1 MTTPILYRR
10 CVNCKENITELNFDI
25 HEAFCC
31 RNVIICP
38 DCGVSLLK
46 TKLLEHQLD
55 EHSKIKCTYCDSLFQ
70 ESSVMEHEFLCPR
83 RLVECAFCN
92 LGVTIDLLEDHEYTC
107 GARTE
112 RCSECGEFVMLKSRQ
127 THRCKKPI
135 ECLTNLQNDLEKDFC
150 VALNLQYEDYIQNVH
165 STTLQ
170 KHIGSQTD
178 TSHHKTTVER
188 PSNENVVNEWESNSI
203 IPCEFCH
210 SCYSI
215 DMIHEHQVLCLLEND
230 SLMSATEEQTNKPN
244 DLCNQVTT
252 NTERTPNSC
261 NISQAAGSCINPSII
276 NSIKVQSKKFPST
289 SQQLKSTNRKSVQCS
304 TSSSTSS
311 SSSLTLPQNNP
322 KHIKT
327 SINPFSS
334 SRINNKTISM
344 NKNQDPLKLVRNP
357 SKHCF
362 TTKTVN
368 HSLDSNSSL
377 NLQKMKKNN
386 TIKSKGFSK

>member
-1 MTTPILYRR
+1 MVTLTLLLLL
-10 CVNCKENITELNFDI
+10 VSKENITELNFDI

-55 EHSKIKCTYCDSLFQ
+55 EHSKIKCTYCGSLFQ
-70 ESSVMEHEFLCPR
+70 ESSVLEHE
-83 RLVECAFCN
+83 
-92 LGVTIDLLEDHEYTC
+92 
-107 GARTE
+107 
-112 RCSECGEFVMLKSRQ
+112 
-127 THRCKKPI
+127 
-135 ECLTNLQNDLEKDFC
+135 DLEKDFC

-178 TSHHKTTVER
+178 ITHHKTTVER
-188 PSNENVVNEWESNSI
+188 PSNENVVDEWESNSI

-261 NISQAAGSCINPSII
+261 NISQAAGSCINPS
-276 NSIKVQSKKFPST
+276 S
-289 SQQLKSTNRKSVQCS
+289 
-304 TSSSTSS
+304 
-311 SSSLTLPQNNP
+311 
-322 KHIKT
+322 
-327 SINPFSS
+327 
-334 SRINNKTISM
+334 
-344 NKNQDPLKLVRNP
+344 
-357 SKHCF
+357 
-362 TTKTVN
+362 
-368 HSLDSNSSL
+368 
-377 NLQKMKKNN
+377 
-386 TIKSKGFSK
+386 